1 MVKGSSWFILVRAL
15 YVIICSTLFA
25 TGISGI
31 ISTYLIKMSKRFRY
45 SNIINSIFSVV
56 LVMTFM
62 IIYLAFTFISQDIS
76 KANKIYEFYP
86 VVLLT
91 SSIYDGKSSSISI

>member
-1 MVKGSSWFILVRAL
+1 
-15 YVIICSTLFA
+15 
-25 TGISGI
+25 
-31 ISTYLIKMSKRFRY
+31 MSKRFRY

-91 SSIYDGKSSSISI
+91 SSNYHPNTATLQILSLNCISIFIVSIII